1 MAAQLRLQDSKEKFQ
16 TAYDYAV
23 SQKEEAEKNYKFEK
37 DEGLTQHSFEA
48 WAVMNVSN
56 KINTS
61 KLTLLTIGQAPAYSA
76 TIQQYQAARAV
87 YEASL
92 HAVDE
97 QAARSWQEKVRQAVI
112 DNKLNYNILI
122 GPDE

>member
-48 WAVMNVSN
+48 WAVMN
-56 KINTS
+56 
-61 KLTLLTIGQAPAYSA
+61 APAYSA

>member
-16 TAYDYAV
+16 AAYNAAV
-23 SQKEEAEKNYKFEK
+23 TQKESSEK
-37 DEGLTQHSFEA
+37 DWKDEKEA
-48 WAVMNVSN
+48 GMHDQEFDQWFP
-56 KINTS
+56 IN
-61 KLTLLTIGQAPAYSA
+61 APAYA
-76 TIQQYQAARAV
+76 VAFQQYRGARAA
-87 YEASL
+87 YEAAL

-122 GPDE
+122 GPDA